1 MSTAVNVDSASTQRN
16 GAKLAHWV
24 SWASLKAAFWVGLA
38 LCLSVALTPH
48 PPKIAVQFGD
58 LVAHLAAFSYLTVAL
73 FAAHFPSNVGGPA
86 GDAPYRMLAVALWM
100 LAVGVLIEVGQLFV
114 AGRSSEFADLGV
126 DAAGIA
132 LGCAAY
138 WVWDAYKLRSAPVGR
153 GEAQIRSREAE

>member
-1 MSTAVNVDSASTQRN
+1 MNVESASTQRN

-24 SWASLKAAFWVGLA
+24 SWVSLKAAFWVGLA

-73 FAAHFPSNVGGPA
+73 FAAHFPSNAGGQA
-86 GDAPYRMLAVALWM
+86 GDTPYRLLAVALWM
-100 LAVGVLIEVGQLFV
+100 FAVGVLIEVGQLFV

-132 LGCAAY
+132 LGCALHRA
-138 WVWDAYKLRSAPVGR
+138 W
-153 GEAQIRSREAE
+153 EAMPWRAGVA